1 MEYVT
6 LNTGVKMPMLGFGV
20 FQIPNKD
27 TKRCVL
33 EAIEAGYRLIDTAST
48 YGNEKEVGEAIAAC
62 GVPREE
68 LFIIGKV
75 WVTDTGYER
84 AKASVESTLK
94 NLRTDYVDAMLV
106 HQPFGDYYG
115 TYRALE
121 EAYKEGKTRT
131 IGVSNFTEDRLADI
145 CAFNEVQPDL
155 NQVELHVFHQ
165 QKSLR
170 EAMDRYHSQI
180 MACSPLAQG
189 ENGMFTNETLTEIGK
204 KYGKSA
210 AQTALRFLIQSGV
223 VLVVKSTRLNSS
235 H

>member
-1 MEYVT
+1 
-6 LNTGVKMPMLGFGV
+6 
-20 FQIPNKD
+20 
-27 TKRCVL
+27 
-33 EAIEAGYRLIDTAST
+33 
-48 YGNEKEVGEAIAAC
+48 
-62 GVPREE
+62 
-68 LFIIGKV
+68 
-75 WVTDTGYER
+75 
-84 AKASVESTLK
+84 
-94 NLRTDYVDAMLV
+94 MLV

-223 VLVVKSTRLNSS
+223 VLVVKSTHKNRMLENLQLFDFKLKEDELKKIKALDLNKSLFLDYS
-235 H
+235 KAWTAEVFSQQANVKEKAWFEARGVK

>member
-121 EAYKEGKTRT
+121 EAYKEGKTRWH
-131 IGVSNFTEDRLADI
+131 
-145 CAFNEVQPDL
+145 CA
-155 NQVELHVFHQ
+155 
-165 QKSLR
+165 
-170 EAMDRYHSQI
+170 
-180 MACSPLAQG
+180 
-189 ENGMFTNETLTEIGK
+189 
-204 KYGKSA
+204 
-210 AQTALRFLIQSGV
+210 
-223 VLVVKSTRLNSS
+223 
-235 H
+235 